1 MKKLKN
7 LLSYSSFFFSSF
19 PYLHFVLSSEGALF
33 FQMYFKFKD
42 LNNLVL
48 ARFQRTERFYTTV
61 NDKSSLMEKSSDNQN

>member
-1 MKKLKN
+1 MKSLKICY
-7 LLSYSSFFFSSF
+7 LILPSFFLLFL
-19 PYLHFVLSSEGALF
+19 YLYSVLSSKRALF

-61 NDKSSLMEKSSDNQN
+61 NDRSSLMEKSSDNQY